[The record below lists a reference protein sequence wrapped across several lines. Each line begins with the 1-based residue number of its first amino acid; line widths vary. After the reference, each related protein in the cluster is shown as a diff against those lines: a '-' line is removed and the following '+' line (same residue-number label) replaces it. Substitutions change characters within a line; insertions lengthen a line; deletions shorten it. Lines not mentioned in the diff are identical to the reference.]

1 MKRLLSFVVILLF
14 AFAVNTNAQG
24 VSVQGFLGLPMG
36 DFGDGFGIGFGG
48 TATFIYPVSS
58 TVDITGTAG
67 YETFGGKDAS
77 DGLSFNVIPI
87 LVGGRIAFG
96 EGNVTPYFDAALGL
110 FIGST
115 SGEVTIGGVTYN
127 FEGDTQSKF
136 GIRGGF
142 GVLVPVNS
150 VSLDLGA
157 NFDLITTEGSSTTF
171 IGFDLGIYI
180 PFN

>member
-1 MKRLLSFVVILLF
+1 MKRVLSFVAILLF
-14 AFAVNTNAQG
+14 AFAINTNAQS

-36 DFGDGFGIGFGG
+36 DFGDAYGIGFGG

-58 TVDITGTAG
+58 TVDVTGTAG
-67 YETFGGKDAS
+67 YETFGGKDAL
-77 DGLSFNVIPI
+77 DGVSFNVIPI
-87 LVGGRIAFG
+87 LVGGRIAFS
-96 EGNVTPYFDAALGL
+96 EGNVTPYFEAALGL
-110 FIGST
+110 FMASA
-115 SGEVTIGGVTYN
+115 SGEIGGVNYET
-127 FEGDTQSKF
+127 DTQSKF

-171 IGFDLGIYI
+171 IGFDLGINI